1 MYFIYLFV
9 AVLYIS
15 DLTNVYIQDMRN
27 TYFSRNCVV
36 LFATKFEFPALFNFR
51 FSNLTPRVVNIT
63 SRNLEKL
70 MQ

>member
-36 LFATKFEFPALFNFR
+36 LFAKKFEFPALFNFR
-51 FSNLTPRVVNIT
+51 FKN
-63 SRNLEKL
+63 
-70 MQ
+70 